1 MKNKKRISYSENKS
15 NMLSCWKYRFESL
28 KNIKSSDPPKVT
40 KKLLGNLSENSQ
52 KSTEILTDPEKKTR
66 CLTMTNMIR
75 TKEKCTPK
83 NWNNCGYTWFYF
95 MSSQLLVWLWMTIKT
110 HFLLLKPELVWKQI
124 RQVYQHILLT
134 LDPSKFVS
142 TGKVM
147 LGDSVF
153 FSV

>member
-1 MKNKKRISYSENKS
+1 
-15 NMLSCWKYRFESL
+15 MLSCWKYRFESL

-83 NWNNCGYTWFYF
+83 N
-95 MSSQLLVWLWMTIKT
+95 
-110 HFLLLKPELVWKQI
+110 
-124 RQVYQHILLT
+124 
-134 LDPSKFVS
+134 
-142 TGKVM
+142 
-147 LGDSVF
+147 
-153 FSV
+153 